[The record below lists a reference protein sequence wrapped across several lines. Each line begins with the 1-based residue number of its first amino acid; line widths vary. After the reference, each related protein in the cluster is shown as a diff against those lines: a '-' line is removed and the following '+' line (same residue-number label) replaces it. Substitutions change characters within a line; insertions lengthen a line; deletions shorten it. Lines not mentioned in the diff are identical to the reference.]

1 MVNKVF
7 EVALETGMHA
17 RPAGLF
23 VKTIG
28 ALNCTVDLKVGN
40 RKFNGKS
47 IMAIMS
53 AGLKKGEQVEVIC
66 DGADEEKA
74 LQSIKELFEVNFH
87 E

>member
-1 MVNKVF
+1 MVSKVF
-7 EVALETGMHA
+7 EIALETGMHA

-28 ALNCTVDLKVGN
+28 PLSCNVNLKVGE
-40 RKFNGKS
+40 RTFNGKS

-53 AGLKKGEQVEVIC
+53 AGLKKGEMVEVIC
-66 DGADEEKA
+66 EGADEEKA
-74 LQSIKELFEVNFH
+74 LEAIGELFELNFN